1 MNHNRLVLLSG
12 GSESV
17 TAALADTLLAQKR
30 PFSVVSLVE
39 RSLFRDTPF
48 CEHFVHA
55 PVTGRGAAEA
65 AMLLRNSLLQ
75 FADPD
80 EVLDVL
86 PTEDDGLYLL
96 TLLDSA
102 PWNMPVRY
110 SRGRALQR
118 GGLDKAELFEHLISH
133 GLAALI
139 AETKRVDDPSQCN
152 RLFDELG
159 DDAVFKPSFKPW
171 QASLGRGGLKVFTR
185 SADLPTTRDVAAALS
200 ANWSIAESWVA
211 QRRLKST
218 SFEQSAC
225 VVRAKGTTTGCQVIE
240 KVKYPRMGGSA
251 AWVSSTQETALIDYA
266 SAIAEAID
274 LEGMCEMSFLPDTS
288 GRPRLLE
295 LNCRPWLQIEL
306 VERSGFPIVEMSL
319 RALAGETLPSDA
331 PKIIPHHW
339 IQPERMALSI
349 LHGEYPRFRLLSDL
363 TSALRQPIVIPI
375 YGSRLPGIRTRW
387 TERSLRKALR
397 N

>member
-139 AETKRVDDPSQCN
+139 A
-152 RLFDELG
+152 
-159 DDAVFKPSFKPW
+159 
-171 QASLGRGGLKVFTR
+171 
-185 SADLPTTRDVAAALS
+185 
-200 ANWSIAESWVA
+200 
-211 QRRLKST
+211 
-218 SFEQSAC
+218 
-225 VVRAKGTTTGCQVIE
+225 
-240 KVKYPRMGGSA
+240 
-251 AWVSSTQETALIDYA
+251 
-266 SAIAEAID
+266 
-274 LEGMCEMSFLPDTS
+274 
-288 GRPRLLE
+288 
-295 LNCRPWLQIEL
+295 
-306 VERSGFPIVEMSL
+306 
-319 RALAGETLPSDA
+319 
-331 PKIIPHHW
+331 
-339 IQPERMALSI
+339 
-349 LHGEYPRFRLLSDL
+349 
-363 TSALRQPIVIPI
+363 
-375 YGSRLPGIRTRW
+375 
-387 TERSLRKALR
+387 
-397 N
+397 